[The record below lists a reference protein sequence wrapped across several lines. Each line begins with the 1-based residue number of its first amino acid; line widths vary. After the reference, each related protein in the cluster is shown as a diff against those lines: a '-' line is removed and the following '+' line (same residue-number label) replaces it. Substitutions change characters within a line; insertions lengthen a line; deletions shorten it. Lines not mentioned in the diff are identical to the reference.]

1 MEYTIIEV
9 PDLNDSMSRVVL
21 NGKAYLIRFTW
32 NDRGGFWKFGL
43 YDTQSQPIVIG
54 IKIVPR
60 FPMNLFYSS
69 RPSTP
74 CVFSAAKRGVFG
86 VMTKLE
92 HIGRG
97 DFLDGKASFVF
108 CPAEDSD

>member
-1 MEYTIIEV
+1 M
-9 PDLNDSMSRVVL
+9 NSMSRVVL
-21 NGKAYLIRFTW
+21 NGKGVSDSVHR

-60 FPMNLFYSS
+60 FPMNLFYGVTAL
-69 RPSTP
+69 PS
-74 CVFSAAKRGVFG
+74 GVFG

>member
-1 MEYTIIEV
+1 MNYTIIEV

-21 NGKAYLIRFTW
+21 NGKAYQIRFTW
-32 NDRGGFWKFGL
+32 NEAGGFWKFGL

-60 FPMNLFYSS
+60 FPMNLFYGVTDL
-69 RPSTP
+69 PS
-74 CVFSAAKRGVFG
+74 GVFG

-92 HIGRG
+92 HISRN
-97 DFLDGKASFVF
+97 DFIDEKAKFIF
-108 CPAEDSD
+108 CPAEE

>member
-54 IKIVPR
+54 IKMVPR
-60 FPMNLFYSS
+60 FPANLFYGVTALPSG
-69 RPSTP
+69 RPASYSALRKIATDP
-74 CVFSAAKRGVFG
+74 IFSPSYGLSADAPW
-86 VMTKLE
+86 
-92 HIGRG
+92 
-97 DFLDGKASFVF
+97 DGHT
-108 CPAEDSD
+108 

>member
-43 YDTQSQPIVIG
+43 YDMQSQPIVIG

-60 FPMNLFYSS
+60 FPMNLFYG
-69 RPSTP
+69 
-74 CVFSAAKRGVFG
+74 VAALPNGVFG

-92 HIGRG
+92 HIGRS

>member
-60 FPMNLFYSS
+60 FPMNLFY
-69 RPSTP
+69 
-74 CVFSAAKRGVFG
+74 GV
-86 VMTKLE
+86 TALP
-92 HIGRG
+92 RG

>member
-32 NDRGGFWKFGL
+32 NDHGGFWKFGL

-60 FPMNLFYSS
+60 FL
-69 RPSTP
+69 RRDR
-74 CVFSAAKRGVFG
+74 VAKRCFRCDDQAGAHR
-86 VMTKLE
+86 E
-92 HIGRG
+92 
-97 DFLDGKASFVF
+97 
-108 CPAEDSD
+108 E

>member
-21 NGKAYLIRFTW
+21 NGKAYLIRITW

-60 FPMNLFYSS
+60 FPMNLFYGVTAL
-69 RPSTP
+69 PS
-74 CVFSAAKRGVFG
+74 GVFG

-92 HIGRG
+92 HIGRN

>member
-43 YDTQSQPIVIG
+43 YDTQSQPIVDLLHRHYLIG
-54 IKIVPR
+54 PGRVQAGGVDGVDDGIPLHIRMEEPVHAELKK
-60 FPMNLFYSS
+60 FPQN
-69 RPSTP
+69 
-74 CVFSAAKRGVFG
+74 ADGHGKAKRNHGQ
-86 VMTKLE
+86 KE
-92 HIGRG
+92 W
-97 DFLDGKASFVF
+97 
-108 CPAEDSD
+108 

>member
-60 FPMNLFYSS
+60 FPVNLL
-69 RPSTP
+69 RRDR
-74 CVFSAAKRGVFG
+74 V
-86 VMTKLE
+86 
-92 HIGRG
+92 
-97 DFLDGKASFVF
+97 
-108 CPAEDSD
+108 AERRVRRDDQAGAHREE

>member
-43 YDTQSQPIVIG
+43 YDTQSQPIRRCSI
-54 IKIVPR
+54 
-60 FPMNLFYSS
+60 
-69 RPSTP
+69 
-74 CVFSAAKRGVFG
+74 AKRTRSV
-86 VMTKLE
+86 
-92 HIGRG
+92 
-97 DFLDGKASFVF
+97 
-108 CPAEDSD
+108 C

>member
-9 PDLNDSMSRVVL
+9 PDMNDSVSRVVL
-21 NGKAYLIRFTW
+21 NGTAYLIRFTW
-32 NDRGGFWKFGL
+32 NDTGGYWKFGL

-60 FPMNLFYSS
+60 FPLNVFYGVTKL
-69 RPSTP
+69 PD
-74 CVFSAAKRGVFG
+74 GVFG

-92 HIGRG
+92 RIGRH
-97 DFLDGKASFVF
+97 DFAEGHAKFIF
-108 CPAEDSD
+108 CPVEIEE

>member
-43 YDTQSQPIVIG
+43 YDTQMIFSTGRPVSYSALR
-54 IKIVPR
+54 KIATDP
-60 FPMNLFYSS
+60 LFY
-69 RPSTP
+69 PSYGL
-74 CVFSAAKRGVFG
+74 SADAPW
-86 VMTKLE
+86 
-92 HIGRG
+92 
-97 DFLDGKASFVF
+97 DGHT
-108 CPAEDSD
+108 

>member
-43 YDTQSQPIVIG
+43 YLSIIHNYEPT
-54 IKIVPR
+54 
-60 FPMNLFYSS
+60 
-69 RPSTP
+69 RPHYIS
-74 CVFSAAKRGVFG
+74 
-86 VMTKLE
+86 
-92 HIGRG
+92 
-97 DFLDGKASFVF
+97 
-108 CPAEDSD
+108 

>member
-43 YDTQSQPIVIG
+43 
-54 IKIVPR
+54 
-60 FPMNLFYSS
+60 
-69 RPSTP
+69 
-74 CVFSAAKRGVFG
+74 
-86 VMTKLE
+86 
-92 HIGRG
+92 
-97 DFLDGKASFVF
+97 
-108 CPAEDSD
+108 

>member
-54 IKIVPR
+54 I
-60 FPMNLFYSS
+60 
-69 RPSTP
+69 
-74 CVFSAAKRGVFG
+74 
-86 VMTKLE
+86 
-92 HIGRG
+92 
-97 DFLDGKASFVF
+97 
-108 CPAEDSD
+108 

>member
-43 YDTQSQPIVIG
+43 YDTQSKPIVIG

-60 FPMNLFYSS
+60 FPIRRRALPVTT
-69 RPSTP
+69 RP
-74 CVFSAAKRGVFG
+74 
-86 VMTKLE
+86 
-92 HIGRG
+92 
-97 DFLDGKASFVF
+97 DGTTRTWRRLCEWRPLPRKTTTG
-108 CPAEDSD
+108 

>member
-43 YDTQSQPIVIG
+43 YDT
-54 IKIVPR
+54 IVPR
-60 FPMNLFYSS
+60 FPMNLFYGVTAL
-69 RPSTP
+69 PS
-74 CVFSAAKRGVFG
+74 GVFG

-92 HIGRG
+92 HIGRN